1 MIRRWALAL
10 GSLALAA
17 APVGAAAQQKDT
29 TTTIDRIVAI
39 VGTKAILATQVQE
52 QAFVQL
58 RDQQLPTD
66 PKVRAAFFKSLVQ
79 QMVDDELVIQEAQR
93 DTAIRV
99 TDEEVTQSV
108 DELFRNARARYSS
121 DEQFRKDLAASGFQT
136 LEEWRNYT
144 SDQQRRELLK
154 QRFWE
159 RVRGQKQYKPIP
171 PTDAEIR
178 DYFEKNK
185 ATFRPQGEAI
195 SFRQIVIGPIP
206 SDSAKAK
213 ARALA
218 DSILV
223 ELRKGG
229 DFAVAAKRFSMDPGS
244 REQGGSL
251 NWIRRGQGYD
261 PRFEDAAFSLRPGQ
275 ISDPVES
282 SFGFHLI
289 QVQRTQPAEVQVRH
303 ILIMPVVDSVRADS
317 TRRLAEAV
325 YAAVKAGA
333 SFDSLQRLYH
343 DKIEEREA
351 NQFPIERLTQSA
363 PAYATAIKDV
373 KQGELAPLFRLD
385 ASDPLRTKYVVL
397 QLTARIPAGEVRFE
411 DIRDQ
416 LRNKLGDILARRRYL
431 ERLRQTTFVEIRES

>member
-1 MIRRWALAL
+1 M
-10 GSLALAA
+10 LAA
-17 APVGAAAQQKDT
+17 AAAPAGAAAQQPAQGKDT
-29 TTTIDRIVAI
+29 TATIDRIVAI

-66 PKVRAAFFKSLVQ
+66 PKIRAAFFKNLVQ
-79 QMVDDELVIQEAQR
+79 QMVDDELIIQEAQR
-93 DTAIRV
+93 DTAVRV

-108 DELFRNARARYSS
+108 DELFKNARARYSS

-144 SDQQRRELLK
+144 SEQQRRELLK

-159 RVRGQKQYKPIP
+159 RVKGQKQYKPIP

-185 ATFRPQGEAI
+185 PTFRAQGEAI
-195 SFRQIVIGPIP
+195 SFHQIVIAPTA

-213 ARALA
+213 ARAQA
-218 DSILV
+218 DSILQ

-244 REQGGSL
+244 REAGGSL

-261 PRFEDAAFSLRPGQ
+261 PKFEDAAFSLRPGQ

-282 SFGFHLI
+282 SFGYHLI

-303 ILIMPVVDSVRADS
+303 ILIMPVVDSIRADS

-325 YAAVKAGA
+325 YSAAKGGA
-333 SFDSLQRLYH
+333 SFDSLQRIYH
-343 DKIEEREA
+343 DKVEEREA

-397 QLTARIPAGEVRFE
+397 LLTARIPAGEVRFE
-411 DIRDQ
+411 DVRDQ
-416 LRNKLGDILARRRYL
+416 LRNRLGDILARRKYL
-431 ERLRQTTFVEIRES
+431 DRLRQTTFVEIRES